1 MDGQTDG
8 SMDGWMEEWQGGI
21 FQPHMTPSWNHARG
35 QEYGRYPTSMH
46 TEMHGCHA
54 LQCTEVII
62 NPYLFY
68 LRSDG
73 DNDHVDDGDDDDDDG
88 GDDDDDGG
96 IDSKSLFIIKRLIFE
111 I

>member
-1 MDGQTDG
+1 
-8 SMDGWMEEWQGGI
+8 
-21 FQPHMTPSWNHARG
+21 
-35 QEYGRYPTSMH
+35 MH

-54 LQCTEVII
+54 LQCTNMII

-73 DNDHVDDGDDDDDDG
+73 DNDHVDDDDGDDDDDDDDDDDG
-88 GDDDDDGG
+88 GGDGDDGG

-111 I
+111 IQVGT